1 MERPPNVSYV
11 DPKKWIALI
20 MRTPSL
26 FGNCSFDLKVYNA
39 ERAGF
44 AAAIIFNSESDS
56 LIKMSSSG
64 AFSIHIPA
72 VFIGHSSGVEIAQAY
87 TYANHTYAVLF
98 NDDSDINYLLIP
110 FISVVSICFLI
121 AVCIFVS
128 IRIWIWFLNEFINV
142 FVKYMMFRK
151 YSLRLF

>member
-1 MERPPNVSYV
+1 MAKPLNGCSQMERPPNASWV

-39 ERAGF
+39 QRAGF
-44 AAAIIFNSESDS
+44 AAVIIFNSESDS

-64 AFSIHIPA
+64 SFSIHIPA
-72 VFIGHSSGVEIAQAY
+72 VFIGHSNGIEIAQAY
-87 TYANHTYAVLF
+87 TYSNHTYAVLF

-121 AVCIFVS
+121 AVCIFVCEN
-128 IRIWIWFLNEFINV
+128 FYFNDF
-142 FVKYMMFRK
+142 
-151 YSLRLF
+151 